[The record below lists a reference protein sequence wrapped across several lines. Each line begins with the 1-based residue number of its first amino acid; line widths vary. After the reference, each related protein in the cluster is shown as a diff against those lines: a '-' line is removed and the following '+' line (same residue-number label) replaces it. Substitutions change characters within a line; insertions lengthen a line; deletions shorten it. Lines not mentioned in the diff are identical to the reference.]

1 MCDHPNEITDALAD
15 LSADYRN
22 FDENNRGAN
31 GYLFFAE
38 NKISGRS
45 VAIKFYCG
53 EPGERQHDEPRQLA
67 AIDSPNVLPILDA
80 RMVSEEWGYF
90 VTPRCGDGDLD
101 DLIEARPSVHSAIDT
116 TIGICRGVSS
126 IHAKRMVHRDL
137 KPGNIVLD
145 GGIPRIA
152 DFGSVRALDD
162 GQETT
167 QASRHSILYRPPESF
182 IADVYG
188 KAGDV
193 YQIGLITYQLLGGA
207 LSYNAEDYLTKR
219 EWQEYQEIQ
228 DPVDRSLYIDS
239 AIERRACAGKL
250 LDLSTLPPWVSG
262 AAKRCLNE
270 LTASDV
276 SKRTPTVS
284 EAVAK
289 LTHVRTSMQDWRW
302 DAEGACVSSGQH
314 RIEIR
319 PVGDGN
325 YQAFKI
331 KNGTSRRLQGTRR
344 GSLQEVV
351 RQVVD
356 RPR

>member
-1 MCDHPNEITDALAD
+1 MCDHPDEIKDGLAAL
-15 LSADYRN
+15 STDYRN

-53 EPGERQHDEPRQLA
+53 ELGERQHDEPKQLA
-67 AIDSPNVLPILDA
+67 AIDSSNVLPILDA
-80 RMVSEEWGYF
+80 RMVSKEWGYF
-90 VTPRCGDGDLD
+90 ITPRCSDGDLD
-101 DLIEARPSVHSAIDT
+101 DLITTRPSVHSAIDT
-116 TIGICRGVSS
+116 AIGICCGVSA
-126 IHAKRMVHRDL
+126 IHAQRMVHRDL

-162 GQETT
+162 GKETT

-182 IADVYG
+182 NADVYG
-188 KAGDV
+188 RAGDV

-207 LSYNAEDYLTKR
+207 LSYNAEDYLIQSERK
-219 EWQEYQEIQ
+219 EYLEIK

-239 AIERRACAGKL
+239 VIERRACSGKL
-250 LDLSTLPPWVSG
+250 LDLSTLPPWVTG
-262 AAKRCLNE
+262 TAKRCLNE
-270 LTASDV
+270 LTASDL

-284 EAVAK
+284 DAVAK
-289 LTHVRTSMQDWRW
+289 LTQVRTSMQDWRW
-302 DAEGACVSSGQH
+302 DAESACVCSGQY

-319 PVGDGN
+319 PIGDGN

-331 KNGTSRRLQGTRR
+331 KNGASRRLQGTHK

-351 RQVVD
+351 RQVL
-356 RPR
+356 